1 MVWSSC
7 EIVNNRLSS
16 DWVREVS
23 VERMGASWVELNWRL
38 PCYRVAVAANYDHM
52 YILRDGARQRPGPV
66 TA

>member
-38 PCYRVAVAANYDHM
+38 PCYRVAVAANYDHTSSGM
-52 YILRDGARQRPGPV
+52 VQDRGRGL
-66 TA
+66 